1 MTVSE
6 YLPFYDLFH
15 NFDYFLFIDKEQ
27 RSLKEVFENYED
39 YELSNTQ
46 LGFLEFYD
54 SASLSQILKDE
65 YFTPENVVVYLR
77 DLFDT
82 YRKNGG
88 NPLDWLDLT
97 FESINLNPTNYRA
110 ELRGT
115 IEKSIVEWI
124 DIFSKQPIDYL
135 YLSFNPDLLPP
146 QQAETKTNKLKAE
159 LITYGFFELSMVKQL
174 SEPNKQSLV
183 ELISKNGLPYSIAMI
198 EYLGFLK
205 HLKAEHFTTD
215 YKLFKAVADWFKVAE
230 RAVKGNIYVLNKNS
244 KENKERYTADQHR
257 QTVQNDYQ
265 KLI

>member
-146 QQAETKTNKLKAE
+146 QQAETKTKK
-159 LITYGFFELSMVKQL
+159 
-174 SEPNKQSLV
+174 
-183 ELISKNGLPYSIAMI
+183 
-198 EYLGFLK
+198 
-205 HLKAEHFTTD
+205 
-215 YKLFKAVADWFKVAE
+215 
-230 RAVKGNIYVLNKNS
+230 
-244 KENKERYTADQHR
+244 
-257 QTVQNDYQ
+257 
-265 KLI
+265 